1 MKKKRKS
8 PEKNTGK
15 NLDVGDDG
23 NKQILAAEDGAAN
36 FIGRTHPK
44 IVWFGRVLSKRYYEP
59 MRYIRDCD

>member
-44 IVWFGRVLSKRYYEP
+44 IV
-59 MRYIRDCD
+59 